1 MLQDSKALPRFGEG
15 LSWWC
20 IVRFMDYILGILFLI
35 TATWLYFKLRP
46 TRPTQPLHKED
57 IEERKRASGALTR
70 QGLPADTN
78 EGSKPKSYFSDIA
91 GDE

>member
-1 MLQDSKALPRFGEG
+1 MIKNLLKWLWKGNVDESIEQKEYESMAGLVEEFGEE
-15 LSWWC
+15 
-20 IVRFMDYILGILFLI
+20 
-35 TATWLYFKLRP
+35 
-46 TRPTQPLHKED
+46 Q
-57 IEERKRASGALTR
+57 EERKGASGALTR

>member
-1 MLQDSKALPRFGEG
+1 MIKNLLKWLWKGNVDESIEQKEYESMAGMVEEFGDE
-15 LSWWC
+15 
-20 IVRFMDYILGILFLI
+20 
-35 TATWLYFKLRP
+35 
-46 TRPTQPLHKED
+46 QEQ
-57 IEERKRASGALTR
+57 EERKGASGALTR

>member
-1 MLQDSKALPRFGEG
+1 
-15 LSWWC
+15 
-20 IVRFMDYILGILFLI
+20 MDYILGILFLM

-46 TRPTQPLHKED
+46 KRPLYKED

>member
-1 MLQDSKALPRFGEG
+1 M
-15 LSWWC
+15 
-20 IVRFMDYILGILFLI
+20 

-46 TRPTQPLHKED
+46 KRPLHKEE
-57 IEERKRASGALTR
+57 IEERKGASGALTR

>member
-1 MLQDSKALPRFGEG
+1 MIKKILKWLWKGNADENIEQKEYESMSG
-15 LSWWC
+15 L
-20 IVRFMDYILGILFLI
+20 VEEFREE
-35 TATWLYFKLRP
+35 
-46 TRPTQPLHKED
+46 QEQ
-57 IEERKRASGALTR
+57 EERKGASGALTR

>member
-1 MLQDSKALPRFGEG
+1 MIKNLLKWLWKGNIDESIEQKEYESMAGMVEEFGDE
-15 LSWWC
+15 
-20 IVRFMDYILGILFLI
+20 
-35 TATWLYFKLRP
+35 
-46 TRPTQPLHKED
+46 QEQ
-57 IEERKRASGALTR
+57 EERKGASGALTR

>member
-1 MLQDSKALPRFGEG
+1 MDY
-15 LSWWC
+15 
-20 IVRFMDYILGILFLI
+20 IRFMDYILGILVLI
-35 TATWLYFKLRP
+35 TVTWLYFKLRP
-46 TRPTQPLHKED
+46 TRPTRPLHRED

-70 QGLPADTN
+70 QGLPADTK

>member
-1 MLQDSKALPRFGEG
+1 M
-15 LSWWC
+15 
-20 IVRFMDYILGILFLI
+20 

-46 TRPTQPLHKED
+46 TRPLHKED
-57 IEERKRASGALTR
+57 IEERNRASGALTR

>member
-1 MLQDSKALPRFGEG
+1 MDYIRFT
-15 LSWWC
+15 
-20 IVRFMDYILGILFLI
+20 DYILGILVLI
-35 TATWLYFKLRP
+35 TVTWLYFKLRP
-46 TRPTQPLHKED
+46 TRPLPRED

-78 EGSKPKSYFSDIA
+78 EGSKPKSYFSDIP

>member
-1 MLQDSKALPRFGEG
+1 MYL
-15 LSWWC
+15 LSC
-20 IVRFMDYILGILFLI
+20 IVRFMDYIRFTDYILGILVLI
-35 TATWLYFKLRP
+35 TVTWLYFKLRP
-46 TRPTQPLHKED
+46 TRPLPRED

-70 QGLPADTN
+70 QGLPADAN

>member
-1 MLQDSKALPRFGEG
+1 MAGLVEEFGEE
-15 LSWWC
+15 
-20 IVRFMDYILGILFLI
+20 
-35 TATWLYFKLRP
+35 
-46 TRPTQPLHKED
+46 Q
-57 IEERKRASGALTR
+57 EERKGASGALTR

>member
-1 MLQDSKALPRFGEG
+1 MIKKLFNWLWKGNADENIEQKEYESMSGLVEEFGEEE
-15 LSWWC
+15 
-20 IVRFMDYILGILFLI
+20 
-35 TATWLYFKLRP
+35 
-46 TRPTQPLHKED
+46 Q
-57 IEERKRASGALTR
+57 EERIGASGALTR

>member
-1 MLQDSKALPRFGEG
+1 MVEESGEE
-15 LSWWC
+15 
-20 IVRFMDYILGILFLI
+20 
-35 TATWLYFKLRP
+35 
-46 TRPTQPLHKED
+46 QEQ
-57 IEERKRASGALTR
+57 EERKRASGALTR

>member
-1 MLQDSKALPRFGEG
+1 MIKKILNWLWKGNADENIEQKEYESMSG
-15 LSWWC
+15 L
-20 IVRFMDYILGILFLI
+20 VEEFREE
-35 TATWLYFKLRP
+35 
-46 TRPTQPLHKED
+46 QEQ
-57 IEERKRASGALTR
+57 EERKGASGALTR

>member
-1 MLQDSKALPRFGEG
+1 MIKNLLKWLWKGNVDESIEQKEYESMAGLVEEFGEE
-15 LSWWC
+15 
-20 IVRFMDYILGILFLI
+20 
-35 TATWLYFKLRP
+35 
-46 TRPTQPLHKED
+46 QEQ
-57 IEERKRASGALTR
+57 EERKGASGALTR

>member
-1 MLQDSKALPRFGEG
+1 MIKKILNWLWKGNADENIEQKEYESKAGTVEESGEE
-15 LSWWC
+15 
-20 IVRFMDYILGILFLI
+20 
-35 TATWLYFKLRP
+35 
-46 TRPTQPLHKED
+46 QEQ
-57 IEERKRASGALTR
+57 EERKGASGALTR

>member
-1 MLQDSKALPRFGEG
+1 MDYIRFT
-15 LSWWC
+15 
-20 IVRFMDYILGILFLI
+20 DYILGILVLI
-35 TATWLYFKLRP
+35 TVTWLYFKLRP
-46 TRPTQPLHKED
+46 TRPLPRED

>member
-1 MLQDSKALPRFGEG
+1 MDYIRFT
-15 LSWWC
+15 
-20 IVRFMDYILGILFLI
+20 DYILGILVLM

-46 TRPTQPLHKED
+46 TRPLPRED

-78 EGSKPKSYFSDIA
+78 EGSKLKSYFSDIA

>member
-1 MLQDSKALPRFGEG
+1 MIKNLLKWLWKGNVDESIEQKEYESMAGLVEEFGEE
-15 LSWWC
+15 
-20 IVRFMDYILGILFLI
+20 
-35 TATWLYFKLRP
+35 
-46 TRPTQPLHKED
+46 Q
-57 IEERKRASGALTR
+57 EERKKASGALTR

>member
-1 MLQDSKALPRFGEG
+1 MIKNLLKWLWKGNADESTEQKEYESMAGMVEEFGEE
-15 LSWWC
+15 
-20 IVRFMDYILGILFLI
+20 
-35 TATWLYFKLRP
+35 
-46 TRPTQPLHKED
+46 QEQ
-57 IEERKRASGALTR
+57 EERKRASGALTR

>member
-1 MLQDSKALPRFGEG
+1 MIKKILNWLWKGNADENIEQKEYESKAGMVEESGEE
-15 LSWWC
+15 
-20 IVRFMDYILGILFLI
+20 
-35 TATWLYFKLRP
+35 
-46 TRPTQPLHKED
+46 QEQ
-57 IEERKRASGALTR
+57 EERKGALGALTR

>member
-1 MLQDSKALPRFGEG
+1 
-15 LSWWC
+15 
-20 IVRFMDYILGILFLI
+20 MDYILGILFLM

-46 TRPTQPLHKED
+46 KRPLHKEE
-57 IEERKRASGALTR
+57 IEERKGASGALTR